1 LKKFQIFQRIGG
13 LRLSYRVK
21 QGCMVETEEE
31 RDWVKQ
37 SLQGDDAAFAAL
49 VLRYQHM
56 IYSVAYRM
64 TGSLAEAEDL
74 TQEAFVQAFR
84 QLSSYRAEARF
95 SSWLYR
101 IALNQC
107 LNWQKRRQR
116 IEMLHTE
123 WGRRQE
129 MTSEPETQQTRLV
142 QEALLKLNP
151 KQRAAIILTTYD
163 GLSHAQ
169 AARVLGCSETT
180 VSWRVFAARAKLKR
194 ILGRQQE
201 AKNDE

>member
-1 LKKFQIFQRIGG
+1 
-13 LRLSYRVK
+13 
-21 QGCMVETEEE
+21 MVETEEE

-194 ILGRQQE
+194 ILGRQQK

>member
-1 LKKFQIFQRIGG
+1 M
-13 LRLSYRVK
+13 RLSYRVK